1 MGSDNPKGA
10 VAPARTKATMVKYL
24 GVFAVVL
31 VLTVTLSTS
40 PNTRGGGVRRLA
52 EVVSPTPTSGA
63 LERPIGKAFASADE
77 TNDRSATAAGG
88 GDDDLGAVYA
98 RATGGDDARRLE
110 ASSSSASARD
120 EEDASAPA
128 ASMTSAGE
136 TAAAGVYGLSAM
148 NEHGVDTKLSF
159 LAGHVSIF
167 VNVASQ

>member
-1 MGSDNPKGA
+1 M
-10 VAPARTKATMVKYL
+10 TKATMVKYL

-52 EVVSPTPTSGA
+52 EAVSPTRTAGA
-63 LERPIGKAFASADE
+63 LERPIGKVFASADE